1 MTELRLFILFIGAI
15 ILALIYYFGTRN
27 KKSGGSDEY
36 DLFQEGEFN
45 TKQNNDEHIAPSR
58 PNALPRK
65 KKSISVD
72 EAHESYQKEDKIAG
86 KDKIITLFLH
96 AKDGQQFDWHLIQS
110 AAEQVGLEFGQDN
123 LYYRF
128 TGFGENR
135 KLVFMVA
142 NMLKP
147 GIFQPDMR
155 TTGLVLIMTLPGVMP
170 ALDMWDSMFPVGERI
185 AEILGGKLT
194 DENHHIFSRQRI
206 ASMREEMREFDLHH
220 DLHNN
225 H

>member
-1 MTELRLFILFIGAI
+1 MTELRIILSVIGVI
-15 ILALIYYFGTRN
+15 ILALIYYFG
-27 KKSGGSDEY
+27 KKEKSSSE
-36 DLFQEGEFN
+36 DLDSMSIEPNLEAEPIS
-45 TKQNNDEHIAPSR
+45 TR
-58 PNALPRK
+58 PNDLPRK
-65 KKSISVD
+65 ASSLTVD
-72 EAHESYQKEDKIAG
+72 QAHAAHEAENMLSN

-128 TGFGENR
+128 NGFGEN
-135 KLVFMVA
+135 KQLVFMVA

-147 GIFQPDMR
+147 GVFQPDMR
-155 TTGLVLIMTLPGVMP
+155 TTGLVLIMTLPGVMS
-170 ALDMWDSMFPVGERI
+170 ALDMWDTMFPVGERI

-206 ASMREEMREFDLHH
+206 ASMREEMREFDHQHL
-220 DLHNN
+220 
-225 H
+225 